1 METNSKTKNKKRFL
15 FLSKHSSFLLFFFF
29 IILTALA
36 GFIFYQKVYLLLTPA
51 DQNNPINS
59 QIKQVTIKNNL
70 LEKISE
76 RLDKKNFY
84 INKEIEK
91 EFSDPFEP

>member
-1 METNSKTKNKKRFL
+1 MEINSKTKIKKRFL
-15 FLSKHSSFLLFFFF
+15 FLSKHSNFFLFLLF

-36 GFIFYQKVYLLLTPA
+36 GFIFYQKVYLLLTTA

-59 QIKQVTIKNNL
+59 QIKRITIKNNL

-84 INKEIEK
+84 ISEETEK

>member
-1 METNSKTKNKKRFL
+1 MTNSKTKIKKRFL
-15 FLSKHSSFLLFFFF
+15 SAAKHNAFFLFLFF

-36 GFIFYQKVYLLLTPA
+36 GLIFYQKVYLLLTPA

-59 QIKQVTIKNNL
+59 KIKQVTIKDNL

-76 RLDKKNFY
+76 NLDKRIFY
-84 INKEIEK
+84 INKEVGK

>member
-1 METNSKTKNKKRFL
+1 METNSKTKKRFL
-15 FLSKHSSFLLFFFF
+15 SMAKRSAFFLFLFFV
-29 IILTALA
+29 ILTALA

-51 DQNNPINS
+51 DQNNPINFK
-59 QIKQVTIKNNL
+59 IKQVTIKNNL

-84 INKEIEK
+84 ISKETEK
-91 EFSDPFEP
+91 PFSDPFEP

>member
-1 METNSKTKNKKRFL
+1 METNSKTKIKKKFLSAAKRSAFFL
-15 FLSKHSSFLLFFFF
+15 FLLF

-36 GFIFYQKVYLLLTPA
+36 GYIFYQKIYLLLTPA
-51 DQNNPINS
+51 DQNNLINS

-70 LEKISE
+70 LKKISE
-76 RLDKKNFY
+76 SLDKKIFY

>member
-1 METNSKTKNKKRFL
+1 MEINSKTKIKRK
-15 FLSKHSSFLLFFFF
+15 FLSAAKHSSFFLFLFF
-29 IILTALA
+29 IILTVLA
-36 GFIFYQKVYLLLTPA
+36 GFVFYQKIYLFLTPA
-51 DQNNPINS
+51 DQNNLLNS
-59 QIKQVTIKNNL
+59 QIKQVTIKDNL

-76 RLDKKNFY
+76 NLDKKIFY

>member
-1 METNSKTKNKKRFL
+1 METNLKTKIKKGFLSVAKRSAFFL
-15 FLSKHSSFLLFFFF
+15 FLFF

-36 GFIFYQKVYLLLTPA
+36 GYIFYQKVYLLLTPA

-59 QIKQVTIKNNL
+59 QIKQVTIKNDL

-76 RLDKKNFY
+76 KLDKRNFY

>member
-1 METNSKTKNKKRFL
+1 MEINSKTKIKKRFL
-15 FLSKHSSFLLFFFF
+15 SVAKRSAFFLFLFF

-36 GFIFYQKVYLLLTPA
+36 GYIFYQKVYLLLTPA

-59 QIKQVTIKNNL
+59 QIKQVTIKDNL
-70 LEKISE
+70 LGKISE
-76 RLDKKNFY
+76 NLDKRIFY
-84 INKEIEK
+84 INEEIEK

>member
-1 METNSKTKNKKRFL
+1 METNSKTKKRFL
-15 FLSKHSSFLLFFFF
+15 SIAKHSSFFLFLFF
-29 IILTALA
+29 IILTVIA
-36 GFIFYQKVYLLLTPA
+36 GYIFYQKVYLLLTPA
-51 DQNNPINS
+51 NQNNPINS

-84 INKEIEK
+84 ISEETEK